1 MTLSSLGGESAIL
14 LATGASIGLARPMRV
29 PFVFDPRIDVL
40 AFAFSEGIGVP
51 VRIPVCARFA
61 PRSDRRDASRT
72 NGEADVNELS
82 MWLRR
87 DRLERNEL
95 PVGQAKAVPLS
106 ASVGA
111 ASTRQA
117 LLVDDEA
124 PTRELVQVHLGL
136 AGFDVTELND
146 GASAVAI
153 GRAARFDVIVL
164 DVLLPRVDGITVC
177 QALRAEGSNVD
188 TPILM
193 LAARGTES
201 DKVVG
206 LESGADDYMTKPFG
220 MRELMARVNA
230 LLRRRNRTAQ
240 VSPDGTGLIERRG
253 VLVDVDKRIAIAK
266 GQVVDLTKQEFE
278 LLHLLLSRPGIVF
291 SRKALLSKVW
301 GGVTYVTVRTV
312 DTVISRL
319 RRKLE
324 LDPHDPELILT
335 VWGVGY
341 KCADVG
347 SDAVRNVPVA
357 SGP

>member
-1 MTLSSLGGESAIL
+1 M
-14 LATGASIGLARPMRV
+14 
-29 PFVFDPRIDVL
+29 
-40 AFAFSEGIGVP
+40 
-51 VRIPVCARFA
+51 
-61 PRSDRRDASRT
+61 
-72 NGEADVNELS
+72 NELS
-82 MWLRR
+82 LWLRR

-95 PVGQAKAVPLS
+95 PVGQAKAAPLS
-106 ASVGA
+106 ASVGT

-124 PTRELVQVHLGL
+124 PARELVHVHLGL
-136 AGFDVTELND
+136 AGFDVTELSD

-230 LLRRRNRTAQ
+230 LLRRHHRTAQ
-240 VSPDGTGLIERRG
+240 VSPDGTGVIERRG
-253 VLVDVDKRIAIAK
+253 VLVDVDKRIAIAN
-266 GQVVDLTKQEFE
+266 GQVVDLTRQEFE

-291 SRKALLSKVW
+291 SR
-301 GGVTYVTVRTV
+301 
-312 DTVISRL
+312 
-319 RRKLE
+319 
-324 LDPHDPELILT
+324 
-335 VWGVGY
+335 
-341 KCADVG
+341 
-347 SDAVRNVPVA
+347 
-357 SGP
+357 

>member
-1 MTLSSLGGESAIL
+1 VRRIGHSGDWGFHRLGAADEGAVRVRRKDQRAGVRIL
-14 LATGASIGLARPMRV
+14 
-29 PFVFDPRIDVL
+29 
-40 AFAFSEGIGVP
+40 EGIGLLFGYLS
-51 VRIPVCARFA
+51 ARA
-61 PRSDRRDASRT
+61 AHLDHSKRCVT
-72 NGEADVNELS
+72 NEWEANVNELS
-82 MWLRR
+82 LWLRP

-95 PVGQAKAVPLS
+95 PVGQAKAAPLS
-106 ASVGA
+106 ASVGTM
-111 ASTRQA
+111 STRQA
-117 LLVDDEA
+117 LVVDDDA
-124 PTRELVQVHLGL
+124 RTRELVQLHLGL
-136 AGFDVTELND
+136 AGYDVTELSD
-146 GASAVAI
+146 GASAVAF

-177 QALRAEGSNVD
+177 QALRAQGSNVD

-230 LLRRRNRTAQ
+230 LLRRHNRTAQ
-240 VSPDGTGLIERRG
+240 VSPDGPGVIERRG
-253 VLVDVDKRIAIAK
+253 VLVDVDKRIAIAN

-291 SRKALLSKVW
+291 SREALLSKVW
-301 GGVTYVTVRTV
+301 GGDTYVTVRTV

-324 LDPHDPELILT
+324 VEPHDPELILT

-347 SDAVRNVPVA
+347 SDAVRSVHVA
-357 SGP
+357 SVP